1 ISAVERSITM
11 LVEWGRR
18 LAPRKALGAESV
30 SITALTRRKAD
41 APSLAEHRLIGPRG
55 SSRPDQSA
63 AARRKSACP
72 GGGGV
77 HHPGSARGS
86 RRGANSLDAP
96 RSSTVSIA
104 WWLLVRSIAAR
115 GRPMRRRPSEARA
128 RARGRG
134 LNVSRSAI
142 ASSSHGEDEP
152 TIVAPS
158 DRLPPRSR
166 RMKPPRKSESEVIG
180 ETPDEIASGSK
191 RRGNLSVRPRSSFR
205 FTSPPATALTFLV
218 ALGFLVSPRSGF
230 LGIESGATA
239 SLAAQDSAPDAQE
252 TR

>member
-1 ISAVERSITM
+1 
-11 LVEWGRR
+11 
-18 LAPRKALGAESV
+18 
-30 SITALTRRKAD
+30 
-41 APSLAEHRLIGPRG
+41 
-55 SSRPDQSA
+55 
-63 AARRKSACP
+63 
-72 GGGGV
+72 
-77 HHPGSARGS
+77 
-86 RRGANSLDAP
+86 
-96 RSSTVSIA
+96 
-104 WWLLVRSIAAR
+104 
-115 GRPMRRRPSEARA
+115 
-128 RARGRG
+128 
-134 LNVSRSAI
+134 
-142 ASSSHGEDEP
+142 

-166 RMKPPRKSESEVIG
+166 RTKPPRKSESEVID

-252 TR
+252 TRSSGEEDAPPEPTGTEPAPSTVSPRNDDAARDDSADESSNRATPTTPEGDEPGRDQEPTDLPDTAAPPPRLPPTSRDATGRGGAEPVIPRRPKRDI